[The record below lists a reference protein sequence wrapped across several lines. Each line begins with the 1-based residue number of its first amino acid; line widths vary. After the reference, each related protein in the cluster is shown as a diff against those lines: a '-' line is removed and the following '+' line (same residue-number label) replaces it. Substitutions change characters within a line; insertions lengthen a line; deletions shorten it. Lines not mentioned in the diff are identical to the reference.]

1 MFCKNCGRQLGE
13 GENFCPSCGAM
24 NAAESNANANTGFQY
39 DLGTANTDAQ
49 YSFGAPNSVSEALKS
64 EMAGQTFKWGLLG
77 LIFSGTVCL
86 SLLGFIFSIIAK
98 SKAKSYKR
106 AFGTLEGRAKAGNI
120 LGKIGFGLGLGM
132 MIYFAVCFFIGI
144 ALGLSG
150 VDAEYT
156 YWLF

>member
-1 MFCKNCGRQLGE
+1 MFCKNCGRQLNDN
-13 GENFCPSCGAM
+13 ENFCPSCGAM
-24 NAAESNANANTGFQY
+24 NAAESNESAPATDFQY
-39 DLGTANTDAQ
+39 D
-49 YSFGAPNSVSEALKS
+49 FGAPNTVNEAQKS

-77 LIFSGTVCL
+77 IIFSGTFCL

-98 SKAKSYKR
+98 SKAKAYKR
-106 AFGTLEGRAKAGNI
+106 AFGALEGRAKAGNI

-132 MIYFAVCFFIGI
+132 MIYFAFCVFLGI
-144 ALGLSG
+144 VLGLSG